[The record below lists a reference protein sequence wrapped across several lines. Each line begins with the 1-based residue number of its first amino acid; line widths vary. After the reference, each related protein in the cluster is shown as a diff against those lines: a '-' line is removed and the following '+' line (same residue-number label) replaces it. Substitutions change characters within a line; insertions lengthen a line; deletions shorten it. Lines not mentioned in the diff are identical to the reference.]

1 MRVQTSDPAL
11 LGDLMTFLEAAECT
25 VRAVGPATL
34 EVSMLRAPSVDQA
47 EREISIYL
55 QTWQA
60 MNPGTDAHIVGE
72 GGDSEP
78 EP

>member
-34 EVSMLRAPSVDQA
+34 DVSMLRAPSVDQA

-60 MNPGTDAHIVGE
+60 MNPGTYAHIVGE
-72 GGDSEP
+72 GSDSES